1 MYVNIYQI
9 KKAGYNQNEEEFP
22 LNEQNYKSND
32 RFLLNIYSNENKY
45 LEINPKISNNLD
57 NLNYEE
63 LNTSYK
69 NNVKRNDMEKR
80 NNSM

>member
-9 KKAGYNQNEEEFP
+9 KKAGYNPNEGEFP
-22 LNEQNYKSND
+22 LNEQNYKSTD
-32 RFLLNIYSNENKY
+32 KLLLNVYSNESKY
-45 LEINPKISNNLD
+45 LGINQKISNNLN

-69 NNVKRNDMEKR
+69 NNIKRNDIEKG